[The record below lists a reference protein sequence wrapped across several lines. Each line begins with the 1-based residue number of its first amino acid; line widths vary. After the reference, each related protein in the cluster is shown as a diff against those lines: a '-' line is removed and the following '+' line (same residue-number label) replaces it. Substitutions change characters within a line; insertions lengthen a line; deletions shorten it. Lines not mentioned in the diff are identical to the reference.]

1 MADVKNIV
9 DFEYRASGAGAAA
22 GAMQNL
28 GKMATY
34 AGAAIAASIT
44 ALYATAAKMASVGSE
59 IYDTAT
65 RLNLSVETV
74 QALGYVADQTGSDL
88 QGLSGS
94 IRALNSFM
102 LQADTAT
109 SDQAKALDELGLQLS
124 DLEAMSPEQ
133 MFLAITDALG
143 GVQSE
148 MRQNVLAASIFGN
161 RYGTQ
166 VVGALN
172 QTDGSL
178 RTLMEDFAESGRAM
192 STDQITA
199 LKKYDDAMT
208 DVEYSIK
215 ALTADAIVPL
225 LPKMQ
230 ELADRAIAMAREN
243 MPAFIESAGALAD
256 ALLLVAEAA
265 LKVANNF
272 INLGENIGGGL
283 AQAWN
288 WVSGASR
295 DLDMAEQ
302 MADEAA
308 QRVLELQMAGELTG
322 RGAAAGMA
330 LLAQETQAVAEAATE
345 ASEAVADIGGGT
357 VSAGGGGR
365 STSRSE
371 EAAKTLATEK
381 DILALNEQRFALQQE
396 QILVAR
402 AAREEEWALMKRI
415 AAKEAAAY
423 QERMASVL
431 SIAQQ
436 TTDILVSGMTRGFDN
451 ISEQFK
457 GMLAQMA
464 ADWLKSTLFRTL
476 FGGAAKKG
484 FFL

>member
-1 MADVKNIV
+1 MDDVKNIV
-9 DFEYRASGAGAAA
+9 DFEYRASGAGVAA

-44 ALYATAAKMASVGSE
+44 ALYTTAAKMASVGAE

-74 QALGYVADQTGSDL
+74 QSLGYVAQQTGSDL

-94 IRALNSFM
+94 IRALNTFM

-161 RYGTQ
+161 RYRTQ

-192 STDQITA
+192 STDQIAA

-322 RGAAAGMA
+322 RGAAAGMS

-357 VSAGGGGR
+357 VSGGGGGR

-381 DILALNEQRFALQQE
+381 DILALNEQRFAIQQE
-396 QILVAR
+396 QILAAR
-402 AAREEEWALMKRI
+402 AAREEEVALMERI

-423 QERMASVL
+423 QERMAPVL

-451 ISEQFK
+451 IGDQFK
-457 GMLAQMA
+457 NMLVQMA

-476 FGGAAKKG
+476 FNVGKKG